1 MGRVSFSKQLN
12 NVLQRGVAF
21 ALLSLFISIPIIEGL
36 HHHASSDGIQFFTH
50 KSQNSSKKLL
60 NTPSS
65 ICEICKFISTQQM
78 GDSISFESI
87 ELLTF
92 FEPITT
98 VNTPYLLTAFKS
110 LVHCWTNKGPPS
122 LF

>member
-1 MGRVSFSKQLN
+1 MGYSNQLN

-21 ALLSLFISIPIIEGL
+21 ILLSLFISIPFIEAL
-36 HHHASSDGIQFFTH
+36 HHHSSSGEIKISTN
-50 KSQNSSKKLL
+50 KSQDSVEKII
-60 NTPSS
+60 NTQSPT
-65 ICEICKFISTQQM
+65 CDICKFLSTQQTSN
-78 GDSISFESI
+78 SIRFESI
-87 ELLTF
+87 ELSTF
-92 FEPITT
+92 FKSITT